1 MTEQVLVATN
11 LGRTFATPAGDVVAL
26 ERADLELGAGELVVV
41 QGRSGS
47 GKTTLLNLLGGLD
60 RPTSGTVTLADGRE
74 LGALAEDEL
83 YEVRRNVVGFIF
95 QSFGLIPVLS
105 AAENVEV
112 PLRLR
117 HTPAEE
123 RDRRVAAALAMVGLE
138 GHALQRPDELSGGQQ
153 QRVGIARALVAE
165 PQVLLADEPTAQL
178 DSRTAETVMDL
189 LVSLAHARGVGML
202 VATHDPAMVARAD
215 RVLQLTDGVL
225 SR

>member
-1 MTEQVLVATN
+1 MSDHVLAATN
-11 LGRTFATPAGDVVAL
+11 ITRTFSTPAGEVTAL
-26 ERADLELGAGELVVV
+26 REASLTLGAGELVVV

-47 GKTTLLNLLGGLD
+47 GKTTLLNILGGLD
-60 RPTSGTVTLADGRE
+60 RPSSGTVVLADGRE
-74 LGALAEDEL
+74 LGGLAEAEL
-83 YEVRRNVVGFIF
+83 FAVRREVVGFIF

-117 HTPAEE
+117 HTPAAE
-123 RDRRVAAALAMVGLE
+123 RESRVADALAMVGLTD
-138 GHALQRPDELSGGQQ
+138 HALQRPDELSGGQQ
-153 QRVGIARALVAE
+153 QRVGIARALVAQ

-189 LVSLAHARGVGML
+189 LVTLAHTRGVGMV

-225 SR
+225 A